1 MYQPLEVLSVYGS
14 YSTYFKPARRVAPNG
29 ETFDPETGYQGEVGS
44 RLEMNKKWVA
54 SLAFYYMRKN
64 NQLEAMPG
72 GIYKRIGSAESK
84 GFEAE
89 MKGSVASGLDVTA
102 GLLSRKRN
110 ICLIMV
116 WSSTQLPENVWRL
129 PRKIW

>member
-102 GLLSRKRN
+102 GYTFSKAEYLPYNGVELNPVAGKR
-110 ICLIMV
+110 V
-116 WSSTQLPENVWRL
+116 AFAP
-129 PRKIW
+129 